1 MAHFPRAKWEWWSE
15 RGGGEPSR
23 SDLAAKRGDCYHPPG
38 SLREL
43 SRVAVAENVS
53 HMVGCVELEALSA
66 TALADLVEGGVTTA
80 VVPFGSV
87 EHHGPHLPL
96 GADAL
101 VADAIGREVA
111 GRLGAV
117 LAPTVRVG
125 DSRAHVNLP
134 GTMSVS
140 AETLRAVA
148 VELSL
153 SLARAGFTFIAL
165 VSTHG
170 GNRAA
175 LDAAVLDLAME
186 HIVVCAPAGDLGPA
200 PGSYSGEW
208 LTSVMLVVCPELV
221 NVRAVSEELRSEV
234 DSASA
239 ARGRDHVERFI
250 ASCVQA
256 MLHLRR

>member
-1 MAHFPRAKWEWWSE
+1 M
-15 RGGGEPSR
+15 
-23 SDLAAKRGDCYHPPG
+23 
-38 SLREL
+38 
-43 SRVAVAENVS
+43 
-53 HMVGCVELEALSA
+53 
-66 TALADLVEGGVTTA
+66 TTA

-87 EHHGPHLPL
+87 EHHGAHLPL

-125 DSRAHVNLP
+125 DSRAHMNLP

-140 AETLRAVA
+140 AETLTAVA
-148 VELSL
+148 FELSL

-175 LDAAVLDLAME
+175 LDAAVLNLAME
-186 HIVVCAPAGDLGPA
+186 HTAVCAPKGDLGPA
-200 PGSYSGEW
+200 PSSYSGEW
-208 LTSVMLVVCPELV
+208 LTSVMLAVRPELV
-221 NVRAVSEELRSEV
+221 NVRAVSEALRSEV

-239 ARGRDHVERFI
+239 THGREHVERFI
-250 ASCVQA
+250 ASCVEA
-256 MLHLRR
+256 VLALRR